1 MKKLLLI
8 LPILIVSSYGVSAK
22 NYKGRC
28 GANLKWQ
35 YLSDSRTLYITGTGM
50 MDDYGVFDKKNKE
63 TPWERFHEL
72 QTVIIE
78 EGVMSVGT
86 YAFEKCMNLERVSFP
101 RNTPF
106 HIYKNAFRSC
116 PRLDSITITPG
127 FIDIGNQAFMD
138 CSSLK
143 TLSIENGIKTIGEAV
158 FAKTLIKDVYLPA
171 SVTSAYGTF
180 QYCDSLEWIYVAPDN
195 PVYTSLRGWLCS
207 KDTSVLHA
215 VPCNENGR
223 VKRYNAQLEHTLDS
237 LYDLAKIK
245 AATAP
250 SATFDSALHVLDS
263 TIAIVKY
270 VNKMRL
276 EQKLLLVT
284 PPIRKVNSYAITG
297 LIDTKFLVFGE
308 SVEFLY
314 AASILGCK
322 SLISVA
328 FPSSLK
334 SFGFNKRICM
344 VNCNGLRQVL
354 IASEKP
360 ELLLRFL
367 VDDNP
372 NGTEAIN
379 SFRSIF
385 ILDTT
390 FGSSCEW
397 YVPVTVYEG
406 YKKHPYWGTLNLKPT
421 SNFEHAHLIYW
432 INDNGFY
439 SLMNL

>member
-1 MKKLLLI
+1 M
-8 LPILIVSSYGVSAK
+8 
-22 NYKGRC
+22 
-28 GANLKWQ
+28 
-35 YLSDSRTLYITGTGM
+35 
-50 MDDYGVFDKKNKE
+50 
-63 TPWERFHEL
+63 
-72 QTVIIE
+72 
-78 EGVMSVGT
+78 
-86 YAFEKCMNLERVSFP
+86 
-101 RNTPF
+101 
-106 HIYKNAFRSC
+106 
-116 PRLDSITITPG
+116 
-127 FIDIGNQAFMD
+127 
-138 CSSLK
+138 
-143 TLSIENGIKTIGEAV
+143 
-158 FAKTLIKDVYLPA
+158 
-171 SVTSAYGTF
+171 
-180 QYCDSLEWIYVAPDN
+180 
-195 PVYTSLRGWLCS
+195 
-207 KDTSVLHA
+207 HA

-322 SLISVA
+322 SLISVS

-397 YVPVTVYEG
+397 YVPVTAYEG

-421 SNFEHAHLIYW
+421 SKFGQAHLIYW